1 MDNFE
6 TLNFHNKAT
15 FVGDFYEE
23 ARRKSV
29 GCLVHEMSSYI
40 RSDVIDSTLLIE
52 HCLLNVEQIVEVSDR
67 LFHFKASIR
76 VSPIGLYKISG

>member
-29 GCLVHEMSSYI
+29 GCLVHEMSLHTF
-40 RSDVIDSTLLIE
+40 DMTL
-52 HCLLNVEQIVEVSDR
+52 
-67 LFHFKASIR
+67 
-76 VSPIGLYKISG
+76 